1 MLIERLCLTL
11 LAGTALALAESPGV
25 IQSHRAA
32 ADFALTADPDAAPW
46 KGVNG
51 ILMDHGPKGEAVP
64 DHRTEVRSRWT
75 KDNVY
80 FLFVCPYEA
89 LHLHPNPRQTSETN
103 KLWDWDVAEVF
114 VGTDFAHIRKYK
126 EFEMSPQGEWVDLD
140 IDRDSPRPEDGWRWN
155 SSFAV
160 KARVD
165 AAKKIWYGE
174 MRIPLKSIDQ
184 RPPAAGLEMRIN
196 FYRCQGADPQRKYI
210 AWQATHA
217 ETFHVPEAFGRM
229 RLAE

>member
-1 MLIERLCLTL
+1 MLKRICFTQLACALLCF
-11 LAGTALALAESPGV
+11 ADGPGV
-25 IQSHRAA
+25 ILSHHAA
-32 ADFALTADPDAAPW
+32 ADLVLTADPEAAPW
-46 KGVNG
+46 KGVTG
-51 ILMDHGPKGEAVP
+51 IFMDHGPKGEPVP
-64 DHRTEVRSRWT
+64 GHRSEVRSRWT

-80 FLFVCPYEA
+80 FLFICPYQE
-89 LHLHPNPRQTSETN
+89 LHLHPNPSQAKETN
-103 KLWDWDVAEVF
+103 ELWDWDVAEVF
-114 VGTDFAHIRKYK
+114 VGSNFSNIKRYK

-140 IDRDSPRPEDGWRWN
+140 IDKSKEHIEDGWLWN
-155 SSFAV
+155 SGFEV

-174 MRIPLKSIDQ
+174 MRIPIKSIDD

-196 FYRCQGADPQRKYI
+196 FYRCQGSDPGRKYI
-210 AWQATHA
+210 AWQPTHA

>member
-11 LAGTALALAESPGV
+11 LASTALALAEPPGV
-25 IQSHRAA
+25 IQSHRAS
-32 ADFALTADPDAAPW
+32 ADFALTADPDAASW
-46 KGVNG
+46 KGIDG
-51 ILMDHGPKGEAVP
+51 IFMDHGPKGEAVP
-64 DHRTEVRSRWT
+64 GHRTEVRSRWT
-75 KDNVY
+75 KDDVY

-103 KLWDWDVAEVF
+103 QLWDWDVAEVF

-174 MRIPLKSIDQ
+174 MRIPVKSIDR

-229 RLAE
+229 RLVE

>member
-1 MLIERLCLTL
+1 MLIERLCLTI

-25 IQSHRAA
+25 IQSHRAS
-32 ADFALTADPDAAPW
+32 ADFALSADSNAASW
-46 KGVNG
+46 KGVEG
-51 ILMDHGPKGEAVP
+51 IFMENGPKGDAHP

-103 KLWDWDVAEVF
+103 QLWDWDVAEVF

-140 IDRDSPRPEDGWRWN
+140 IDRDNPKGQEGMKWN
-155 SSFAV
+155 SGYSV
-160 KARVD
+160 KGRIDAQAR
-165 AAKKIWYGE
+165 IWYGE
-174 MRIPLKSIDQ
+174 MRIPFRAIDA
-184 RPPAAGLEMRIN
+184 RPPQEGRELRIGLYRIAGLN
-196 FYRCQGADPQRKYI
+196 PKKYY
-210 AWQATHA
+210 AWRPTG
-217 ETFHVPEAFGRM
+217 ETSFHVPKAFGTL
-229 RLAE
+229 RLR